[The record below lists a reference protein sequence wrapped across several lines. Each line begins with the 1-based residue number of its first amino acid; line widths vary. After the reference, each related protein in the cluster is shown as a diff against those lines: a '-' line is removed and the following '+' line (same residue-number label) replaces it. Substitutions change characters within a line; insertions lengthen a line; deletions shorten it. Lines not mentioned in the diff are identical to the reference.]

1 MVNHTHNK
9 VHGIQSAAYLVI
21 VMAEDRMNSLN
32 VSNQR
37 AITTLL
43 TLCLLVP
50 PADNLCIQFEPRTD
64 PKCAD
69 PGIFVRKREREKG
82 RGQAQLIEKSPEE
95 LYANGI

>member
-1 MVNHTHNK
+1 MVIRTHNK
-9 VHGIQSAAYLVI
+9 VHGIQSVAYLVI

-43 TLCLLVP
+43 TLCLLAP

-69 PGIFVRKREREKG
+69 PGIFVRKREREREREGAGPTDRK
-82 RGQAQLIEKSPEE
+82 KP
-95 LYANGI
+95 

>member
-1 MVNHTHNK
+1 MVIHTHNK
-9 VHGIQSAAYLVI
+9 VHGIQSVAYLV
-21 VMAEDRMNSLN
+21 MAENRMNSLN

-43 TLCLLVP
+43 TLCLLAP

-69 PGIFVRKREREKG
+69 PGIFVRKRERERKG
-82 RGQAQLIEKSPEE
+82 GGRP
-95 LYANGI
+95 N

>member
-1 MVNHTHNK
+1 
-9 VHGIQSAAYLVI
+9 
-21 VMAEDRMNSLN
+21 MNSLN

-50 PADNLCIQFEPRTD
+50 PADILCIQFEPRTD

-69 PGIFVRKREREKG
+69 PGIFVRKRERE
-82 RGQAQLIEKSPEE
+82 RGGGGPTDRKKALRSFTQMA
-95 LYANGI
+95 